1 MNNGSPGLEPR
12 AGKRWAFE
20 VRSMPQHAGAPG
32 VRTVT
37 DDAKQVTSVRLQ
49 LCQMGISG
57 LSLWERGAS
66 SAQQCRRRKRI
77 PQSYRHMFLSHGDQ
91 RFFAT
96 YGGSVLFS
104 SSLSDVSVFLQLG
117 RRRCAEVK
125 AWGEACLL
133 LATLFCRA
141 WKVSFLSLTAGS
153 SKPTG
158 LCNSAFVVGVVVR
171 VPTV

>member
-1 MNNGSPGLEPR
+1 M
-12 AGKRWAFE
+12 
-20 VRSMPQHAGAPG
+20 
-32 VRTVT
+32 RTVT
-37 DDAKQVTSVRLQ
+37 DDAKQVTRVRLQ
-49 LCQMGISG
+49 VCQNGNIG
-57 LSLWERGAS
+57 PLSVGTGALLPHNS
-66 SAQQCRRRKRI
+66 VVGGKRI
-77 PQSYRHMFLSHGDQ
+77 PQSHRYMFLSHGDQ

-141 WKVSFLSLTAGS
+141 WKVSFMSLTAGF
-153 SKPTG
+153 K
-158 LCNSAFVVGVVVR
+158 
-171 VPTV
+171 